1 MISNTIRNDFEFFRN
16 NSDVAYLDNA
26 ATAQRP
32 DEVLQAVEDFY
43 RTVNSNPLRG
53 LYQISLA
60 ATEQYFW
67 HTVAFLQKRC
77 TFAM

>member
-53 LYQISLA
+53 
-60 ATEQYFW
+60 
-67 HTVAFLQKRC
+67 
-77 TFAM
+77 